1 MLAEQHELL
10 EASDETIEDAVTFAD
25 AMVLRGLLY
34 QLTGDETLASDVPI
48 DEMRAPLAGM
58 KKTIGDPDAIAMIRS
73 KAADFLKAHRDAG
86 APEIAFG
93 PLSRLRESL
102 SLTAG
107 TEVPAAELEMWQ
119 EQLAVD
125 PYARGLE
132 WSIEPPQERLEKFLV
147 IVIGAGMAGLNAAV
161 QLKHAKIPFIVID
174 KNPEVGGTWF
184 ENRYPGCR
192 VDTPSRGYTHI
203 FGASFPYP
211 SPFCP
216 QPENEKYVNWVA
228 DNFALREHMV
238 HETEVTS
245 ATWDDEAGVWN
256 LETRGARGAESY
268 RANVVITAVGLLSR
282 PNVPAVVGIEDF
294 EGQAFHTARWPAG
307 DAGDMRGKRIA
318 VAGSGCTGYQLVAE
332 LAKQVDHL
340 YLFQRTPNWIF
351 EVPGYLSPYPDQVT
365 WLDRNFP
372 YLVNFARFAT
382 AWAQRPAL
390 TAHPMEIDPSYDDP
404 HAVSAANKEVRDLRV
419 AYMREK
425 FADRPDLFDNML
437 PVQPA
442 LSHRPVLVDADDNI
456 YDALLRDNVTLIP
469 EGISDVSKDGVISR
483 DGTEYPVD
491 AIALATGF
499 RANEFLMPM
508 QVTGLDGVTTQD
520 LWAKDGGRAYLGGM
534 IPGFPN
540 FFMLYGPNTN
550 ANVGFSAIHLQ
561 ELITRFALECVEA
574 LIARDKTSVDVTEDA
589 YWRYNNELDR
599 VAGTK
604 AWMDPR
610 AHSYFVNEF
619 GRSATNGAFDSR
631 LLWAWLRDPRT
642 TPAEGEVH
650 TDGVAEV
657 MKKRDLLQPY
667 FDHDLQLR

>member
-1 MLAEQHELL
+1 MTAVRPELL
-10 EASDETIEDAVTFAD
+10 EASDDTIKDALEHAD

-34 QLTGDETLASDVPI
+34 QLTGDEALASEVPI
-48 DEMRAPLAGM
+48 DEVRAPLAGM
-58 KKTIGDPDAIAMIRS
+58 KKTIADPAAIAMIRD
-73 KAADFLKAHRDAG
+73 KAAAFLKDYRDAG
-86 APEIAFG
+86 APEIPIG
-93 PLSRLRESL
+93 PVERLRRSL

-107 TEVPAAELEMWQ
+107 TDVPLAELEMWK

-132 WSIEPPQERLEKFLV
+132 WSAEPPRERLEAFLV
-147 IVIGAGMAGLNAAV
+147 VVIGAGMAGLNAAV
-161 QLKHAKIPFIVID
+161 QLSHAGIPFTVID

-203 FGASFPYP
+203 FGANFPYP

-216 QPENEKYVNWVA
+216 QEENEKYVNWVA

-238 HETEVTS
+238 HNTEVTS
-245 ATWDDEAGVWN
+245 VTWDDREARWQVSANGPDGERSW
-256 LETRGARGAESY
+256 

-282 PNVPAVVGIEDF
+282 PNIPHIEGIEDF
-294 EGQAFHTARWPAG
+294 RGEAFHTARWPSG
-307 DAGDMRGKRIA
+307 TAGDMRGKRIA

-351 EVPGYLSPYPDQVT
+351 EVPGYLSPYSPQVT

-382 AWAQRPAL
+382 AWAQRPSL
-390 TAHPMEIDPSYDDP
+390 TAHPMEIDPTYDDP
-404 HAVSAANKEVRDLRV
+404 YSVSAANKQVRDLRV
-419 AYMREK
+419 DYLRRK
-425 FADRPDLFDNML
+425 FADRPDLFEMML
-437 PVQPA
+437 PKQPA

-456 YDALLRDNVTLIP
+456 YDALLRDNVTLVP
-469 EGISDVSKDGVISR
+469 EGIAKVSEDGVVSH

-499 RANEFLMPM
+499 RANEFLLPM
-508 QVTGLDGVTTQD
+508 EVRGRDGLSTQD

-574 LIARDKTSVDVTEDA
+574 LITREKNSVEVTEEA
-589 YWRYNNELDR
+589 YWRYNDELDR
-599 VAGTK
+599 LAATK

-610 AHSYFVNEF
+610 AHSYFTNEF

-631 LLWAWLRDPRT
+631 LLWAWLRDPRR
-642 TPAEGEVH
+642 PADLVDVHSDEV
-650 TDGVAEV
+650 DV
-657 MKKRDLLQPY
+657 MKNRDLLHPY
-667 FDHDLQLR
+667 FGQDLLLQ